1 MTSDPERARK
11 VVRVTQPLAPLPTQP
26 LLPTARGA
34 FRTNNHLIGLLP
46 AKDRKQLL
54 AQCQPVHLVLGD
66 VLTEPGA
73 ATQFAYFPVD
83 GFISLIA
90 SSSGDAM
97 AVKTEHTSAA
107 AVEVGMVGREG
118 MLGAELVLGVGAAP
132 LHALVQGPGLALRID
147 KRAFKRQLA
156 LSEPLRRYLLR
167 YVYVLMA
174 QQATAASCLR
184 FHQIGPRLA
193 RWLLMSQDRAHA
205 DQFHLTQ
212 EFLAHM
218 LGVRRVGITAA
229 ASALQRSGLIAYRRG
244 ELQVLDRPGLETAA
258 CICYSVDQSLY
269 NAVL

>member
-1 MTSDPERARK
+1 MTPDPVHSSPLKPIPKPKARAPPQGASVDAK
-11 VVRVTQPLAPLPTQP
+11 VE
-26 LLPTARGA
+26 
-34 FRTNNHLIGLLP
+34 NHLIKLLP

-54 AQCQPVHLVLGD
+54 ALCQPVHLVLGE
-66 VLTEPGA
+66 VLVEPG
-73 ATQFAYFPVD
+73 TPTRFAYFPVD

-90 SSSGDAM
+90 TSTSDAHAFNTEQSSAM
-97 AVKTEHTSAA
+97 

-118 MLGAELVLGVGAAP
+118 MLGAELVLGVATAP
-132 LHALVQGPGLALRID
+132 LQALVQGAGLALRID
-147 KRAFKRQLA
+147 IRTFKQQLA
-156 LSEPLRRYLLR
+156 SSEPLRRHLLR

-174 QQATAASCLR
+174 QHATAASCLR

-193 RWLLMSQDRAHA
+193 RWLLMSQDRAHSNH
-205 DQFHLTQ
+205 FHLTQ

-244 ELQVLDRPGLETAA
+244 ELVVTDRPGLETAA
-258 CICYSVDQSLY
+258 CVCYSLDQGIY